1 MLVVQKMIKK
11 ARNEIKEYQDC
22 RYLSACESMWRT
34 FAYSIHKRQPSVM
47 KLVIHLEGEH
57 NITIKDMDNLGRVI
71 LKPGIEKTMFTEW
84 MVQCRTSAFARTLTY
99 VQIPEFFPWNN
110 SSKVWSE
117 RKRGTSIGRV
127 VTVHP
132 ASGDRYYLR
141 ILINKVKGPRSY
153 TELRTFNGVTYP
165 DLPAAHEVFSLT
177 MLNGT
182 KVWPNSTHGVH
193 LLS

>member
-1 MLVVQKMIKK
+1 
-11 ARNEIKEYQDC
+11 
-22 RYLSACESMWRT
+22 
-34 FAYSIHKRQPSVM
+34 M
-47 KLVIHLEGEH
+47 KLVVHLEGEH

-132 ASGDRYYLR
+132 ASGDRH
-141 ILINKVKGPRSY
+141 SW
-153 TELRTFNGVTYP
+153 
-165 DLPAAHEVFSLT
+165 SL
-177 MLNGT
+177 
-182 KVWPNSTHGVH
+182 
-193 LLS
+193 